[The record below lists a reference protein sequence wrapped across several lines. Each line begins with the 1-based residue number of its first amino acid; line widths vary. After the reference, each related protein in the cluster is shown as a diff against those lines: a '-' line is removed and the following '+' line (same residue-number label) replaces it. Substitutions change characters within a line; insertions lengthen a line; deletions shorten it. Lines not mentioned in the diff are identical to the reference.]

1 MALRHY
7 FFNIVQ
13 DEGLKKLPL
22 HRPKQLYKVPWMTL
36 RDYVMPDILYAQP
49 DVRDSEHEIRA
60 MRIKPVRPFNRRIYI
75 DIKID

>member
-1 MALRHY
+1 MALRDY
-7 FFNIVQ
+7 FFNILQ
-13 DEGLKKLPL
+13 DKRMKKLPL
-22 HRPKQLYKVPWMTL
+22 HGPKQLYEVPWVPL
-36 RDYVMPDILYAQP
+36 RDYPMPDVLYPQP